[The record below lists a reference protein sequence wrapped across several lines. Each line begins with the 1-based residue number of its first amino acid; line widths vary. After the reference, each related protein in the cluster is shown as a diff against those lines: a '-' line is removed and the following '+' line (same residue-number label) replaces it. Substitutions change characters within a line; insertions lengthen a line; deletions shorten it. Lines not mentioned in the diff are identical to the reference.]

1 MNLEKSYDLT
11 TPKIILFDLD
21 NTLCNTEGNYYEAAT
36 PKQDRIDY
44 VNKLYD
50 NGHTIIIDTA
60 RGCVSGR
67 NWFYFTVEQLKGWGV
82 KFHTLRTGVKFGADI
97 FVDDKGFNDKV
108 FFNGDS

>member
-50 NGHTIIIDTA
+50 DGHTIIIDTA

-82 KFHTLRTGVKFGADI
+82 KIPYAT
-97 FVDDKGFNDKV
+97 NW
-108 FFNGDS
+108 S